1 MSRWLGDFRDMEVGA
16 SYIPAAFTD
25 TKVTLYCYIATAL
38 LRLRRFPWRI
48 VSRSSRFV
56 RWPAV
61 HAVLAVAT
69 IIFVKNPSPMPMAR
83 TPASSRSRAIS
94 HHRPSPLAL
103 PQSRGRYYKY
113 FITHYLVYITV
124 HVFEITATAHTRPRT
139 RD

>member
-25 TKVTLYCYIATAL
+25 TKVTLYWYIATAL

-69 IIFVKNPSPMPMAR
+69 IIFVKNPS
-83 TPASSRSRAIS
+83 IS
-94 HHRPSPLAL
+94 HAHGADSSVQPEPRDQPPPTKSSGSAT
-103 PQSRGRYYKY
+103 
-113 FITHYLVYITV
+113 ITGSLL
-124 HVFEITATAHTRPRT
+124 
-139 RD
+139 